1 MADSRHETDEYLGS
15 RNSVSAL
22 MWWLIPL
29 FAVTLEVGITALV
42 TYFRRPP
49 EDHDLGQFASM
60 RKAMTKSHGHH
71 NRRP

>member
-1 MADSRHETDEYLGS
+1 
-15 RNSVSAL
+15 VSTL

-29 FAVTLEVGITALV
+29 VAVLVGVGITALV

-60 RKAMTKSHGHH
+60 REAMTKSQGNV

>member
-1 MADSRHETDEYLGS
+1 
-15 RNSVSAL
+15 

-29 FAVTLEVGITALV
+29 VAVLLGIGITALV

-60 RKAMTKSHGHH
+60 QEAMKKSHGHL